1 MTKDR
6 FAVVLGGTIHQ
17 EQFVR
22 EIEEYGYTPLVL
34 DGNRECH
41 LAKKGIKFIECDIS
55 SPNKCAEI
63 IENYKVEGCFT
74 GQSDIGVPA
83 MGKIN
88 DKYGL
93 IGITFLQAE
102 MMSNKYNFR
111 KQLEENGIFQPK
123 FRKVESKI
131 DVLKLIESCGYP
143 IVIKPVDSS
152 GSRGFSKITCS
163 EEIDEALQKANAFTK
178 KDYVIG
184 EEFIEGIEF
193 GAQVYSVDGSV
204 KFSHLHTDWTI
215 RNVPVGHCMPVQWE
229 KKLENRVQ
237 TMIKDCIYAIGHT
250 GPSNVDLIID
260 ANENIYVLEIGG
272 RIGATCL
279 PELVKMSTGVD
290 LFQIQVGIALGVIDK
305 CELNNLDKEIYG
317 SGVRIL
323 SSNVDIHSQITESQ
337 IRSFLKQIK
346 SKFNL
351 YELEI
356 EGDISNIRRIE
367 SGTDRFGKILYR
379 GFVGEKADSIEE
391 RLDNINELVC
401 DYLVSN
407 S

>member
-1 MTKDR
+1 
-6 FAVVLGGTIHQ
+6 
-17 EQFVR
+17 
-22 EIEEYGYTPLVL
+22 
-34 DGNRECH
+34 
-41 LAKKGIKFIECDIS
+41 
-55 SPNKCAEI
+55 
-63 IENYKVEGCFT
+63 
-74 GQSDIGVPA
+74 
-83 MGKIN
+83 
-88 DKYGL
+88 
-93 IGITFLQAE
+93 
-102 MMSNKYNFR
+102 
-111 KQLEENGIFQPK
+111 
-123 FRKVESKI
+123 
-131 DVLKLIESCGYP
+131 
-143 IVIKPVDSS
+143 
-152 GSRGFSKITCS
+152 
-163 EEIDEALQKANAFTK
+163 
-178 KDYVIG
+178 
-184 EEFIEGIEF
+184 
-193 GAQVYSVDGSV
+193 
-204 KFSHLHTDWTI
+204 
-215 RNVPVGHCMPVQWE
+215 MPVQWE

-337 IRSFLKQIK
+337 IRSFLKQLK

-379 GFVGEKADSIEE
+379 GYVGEKADSIEE